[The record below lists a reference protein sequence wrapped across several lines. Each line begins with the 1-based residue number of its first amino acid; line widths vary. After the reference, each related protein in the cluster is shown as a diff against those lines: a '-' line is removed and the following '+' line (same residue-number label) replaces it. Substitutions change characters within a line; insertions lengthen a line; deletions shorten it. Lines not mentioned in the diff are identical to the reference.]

1 MTFLKKFWRGFCNI
15 FGFHRNSKYVDDYLD
30 TANMRSGVFMSVV
43 IIALEVYLVIRQT
56 NKYVIDALLQSIEYK
71 ESVVTKLGI
80 GLSEYPFYVLF
91 SNLSSYF
98 LLMSLG
104 GAMLFYCLQFAKK
117 EKSKKKFVTTLA
129 FAGVSLALCCLMPF
143 EFRYGAIKF
152 SSITYKIRGILKII
166 FYGSIIAFDASV
178 IFATVEKYKNGKLNK
193 LFAIAT
199 ISTFALVCLTFGVM
213 ISYGD
218 FVSTAK
224 FTDTGVLQHK
234 QIICFLTM
242 ILYVACL
249 LIWKPYISISILGTV
264 FLLFYFALKNY
275 GGDRQLP
282 EGDEINYLTFFIS
295 LTMVAISIYNQR
307 IREAQ
312 KDEELI
318 EMATRDKLTGLYSF
332 RYFLDQCK
340 EKILAENP
348 KGGELVYLFLNLRHF
363 KIYNDQKGYV
373 KGNQLL
379 KDVGKIFQECF
390 DEGTLL
396 TRQSDDHFMALT
408 NTGRIVE
415 KVEKAAAMILER
427 TPIVRVGLNVGA
439 CLLMDTLYEP
449 QVGVEKARYAC
460 TEIKSVRK
468 NEKIVFFD
476 KRMHEETTK
485 AQYVATHIDEAIKNG
500 YIQAYFQPVVWSNG
514 RELCGVEALARWID
528 PKYGFLS
535 PGVFVPVLES
545 SNLIYKLDKEILR
558 IVCEKIRFN
567 LDFQLPVLP
576 VSINFSRADF
586 GVIDLV
592 KTINEIVDYYKVPH
606 ELIHVE
612 ITESALTKKKDLL
625 METLNELHANGYAV
639 WLDDFGSGYS
649 SLNNL
654 KDFEF
659 DVLKLD
665 MDFLRGYKGSA
676 KEKALIS
683 CVINLA
689 EEIGMKTLCEG
700 VETMEQAEFLESAH
714 CGRLQGY
721 LYGKPLSY
729 DELLKKI
736 KAGEYKLSKDVIL

>member
-1 MTFLKKFWRGFCNI
+1 MTFLKKFWHGFCNI
-15 FGFHRNSKYVDDYLD
+15 FGFHRNSKYVGDYLN

-43 IIALEVYLVIRQT
+43 IIALEAWLVVRQT
-56 NKYVIDALLQSIEYK
+56 NKYVIDALN
-71 ESVVTKLGI
+71 I
-80 GLSEYPFYVLF
+80 GTPFIKVFLTYLYQ
-91 SNLSSYF
+91 YF
-98 LLMSLG
+98 LLMFFG
-104 GAMLFYCLQFAKK
+104 AAMLVYCLQYLGNKR
-117 EKSKKKFVTTLA
+117 SKKKMILTIV
-129 FAGVSLALCCLMPF
+129 FAGLSLALACLFPLCF
-143 EFRYGAIKF
+143 TYGNLIFNTENLVKTVKSSF
-152 SSITYKIRGILKII
+152 SLSFYISTILFNVCII
-166 FYGSIIAFDASV
+166 FST
-178 IFATVEKYKNGKLNK
+178 IFKYKNYKFFK
-193 LFAIAT
+193 FTAIAT
-199 ISTFALVCLTFGVM
+199 ISLFALVCLTFGVM
-213 ISYGD
+213 ISYAD
-218 FVSTAK
+218 FASKTEI
-224 FTDTGVLQHK
+224 K

-249 LIWKPYISISILGTV
+249 LIWRPYISISILGVV
-264 FLLFYFALKNY
+264 FLGFYFALDFVESIN
-275 GGDRQLP
+275 GGGRALP
-282 EGDEINYLTFFIS
+282 EADKLNYITFFIS
-295 LTMVAISIYNQR
+295 LSMVAISIYNQR
-307 IREAQ
+307 IREAR

-318 EMATRDKLTGLYSF
+318 DMATKDKLTGLYSYG
-332 RYFLDQCK
+332 YFLEQCK
-340 EKILAENP
+340 EKIIAENP
-348 KGGELVYLFLNLRHF
+348 KGGERVYLFLNLRHF
-363 KIYNDQKGYV
+363 KIYNDQKGYIE
-373 KGNQLL
+373 GNQLL
-379 KDVGKIFQECF
+379 KDVGEIFKECF

-415 KVEKAAAMILER
+415 KVEKAAEMILER

-460 TEIKSVRK
+460 TEIKNSRPK
-468 NEKIVFFD
+468 EKIIFFD

-485 AQYVATHIDEAIKNG
+485 AQYVATHIDEAIENG

-586 GVIDLV
+586 GVINLV
-592 KTINEIVDYYKVPH
+592 KTINEIVDRYKVPH

-625 METLNELHANGYAV
+625 KETLDELHANGYAV

-665 MDFLRGYKGSA
+665 MDFLRGFKGTA

-736 KAGEYKLSKDVIL
+736 KGGEYKLSKDVIQ

>member
-1 MTFLKKFWRGFCNI
+1 MTFLKKFWSGFCNI
-15 FGFHRNSKYVDDYLD
+15 FGFHRNSKYVNDYLNA
-30 TANMRSGVFMSVV
+30 ANMRSGVFMSA
-43 IIALEVYLVIRQT
+43 II
-56 NKYVIDALLQSIEYK
+56 
-71 ESVVTKLGI
+71 I
-80 GLSEYPFYVLF
+80 GLELF
-91 SNLSSYF
+91 LIVRQSDKYFIPKLAGGMAFDLAFAKYLLTYF
-98 LLMSLG
+98 LLLSLG
-104 GAMLFYCLQFAKK
+104 GAMLVFCSQYLKK
-117 EKSKKKFVTTLA
+117 ENSKRRFLLTII
-129 FAGVSLALCCLMPF
+129 FAGISLLFCCCFPLL
-143 EFRYGAIKF
+143 IKHN
-152 SSITYKIRGILKII
+152 LI
-166 FYGSIIAFDASV
+166 FYSKDGINEKINNIYSALTVVFYTSIVAFNVCV
-178 IFATVEKYKNGKLNK
+178 IFATIQKYKQKK
-193 LFAIAT
+193 QVKAWAIAT
-199 ISTFALVCLTFGVM
+199 ISLFALVCLAFGIMVSYSDF
-213 ISYGD
+213 ISTSPFPGTSERQ
-218 FVSTAK
+218 F
-224 FTDTGVLQHK
+224 K

-242 ILYVACL
+242 VIYVACL
-249 LIWKPYISISILGTV
+249 LIWRPYISVGMLGVV
-264 FLLFYFALKNY
+264 FFAFYFILTHIESWWDPAS
-275 GGDRQLP
+275 GATARMLP
-282 EGDEINYLTFFIS
+282 EGDGVNYLTFYIS
-295 LTMVAISIYNQR
+295 LVMVAISIYNQR

-318 EMATRDKLTGLYSF
+318 DMATKDKLTGLFSY

-340 EKILAENP
+340 VKIQTENP
-348 KGGELVYLFLNLRHF
+348 KGGEFVYLFLNLRHF
-363 KIYNDQKGYV
+363 KIYNDQKGYIE
-373 KGNQLL
+373 GNQLL
-379 KDVGKIFQECF
+379 KDVGEIFRECF

-415 KVEKAAAMILER
+415 KVEKAAEMILER
-427 TPIVRVGLNVGA
+427 TPVVRVGLNVGA

-460 TEIKSVRK
+460 TEIKNSRPK
-468 NEKIVFFD
+468 EKIIFFD

-485 AQYVATHIDEAIKNG
+485 AQYVATHIDEAIEKG
-500 YIQAYFQPVVWSNG
+500 YIKAFFQPVVWSKG

-567 LDFQLPVLP
+567 LDFKLPVMP

-586 GVIDLV
+586 GVINLV
-592 KTINEIVDYYKVPH
+592 KTINEIVDKYKIPH

-625 METLNELHANGYAV
+625 NETLDELHANGYAV

-649 SLNNL
+649 SLNAL
-654 KDFEF
+654 KDYDF
-659 DVLKLD
+659 DVVKLD
-665 MDFLRGYKGSA
+665 MDFIRGFKGSS

-683 CVINLA
+683 AMVNLA
-689 EEIGMKTLCEG
+689 EELGMKTLCEG

-729 DELLKKI
+729 DELVKKI
-736 KAGEYKLSKDVIL
+736 KDGEYKLSKDVII